1 MCLRTR
7 AKECLRQGIKY
18 VMVLLFVKVKNIL
31 FYDQVLFFFFFLFDI
46 CPLPW
51 ADEPFFCYFA
61 LW

>member
-18 VMVLLFVKVKNIL
+18 MKVQLFVKVKNTL
-31 FYDQVLFFFFFLFDI
+31 FFMIKFFFFFFDI

-51 ADEPFFCYFA
+51 ADKQFFCYFA
-61 LW
+61 LC